1 MTENTQE
8 EMVEKPTA
16 TKKKKIRECAALAA
30 LISFYQ
36 DVYGDVRLK
45 EPEGFLDKLDEFV
58 TGTDEQL
65 IKYIL
70 VEHIKKQINK
80 VNKLL

>member
-1 MTENTQE
+1 MSENTQE
-8 EMVEKPTA
+8 KMFEKPTA
-16 TKKKKIRECAALAA
+16 TEKKKIRECTALAA

-70 VEHIKKQINK
+70 VEHIKKQITK